1 MYEVIDQM
9 RGIEFQF
16 HLRKLTGFQKIFP
29 VSRSIKS
36 LFKIKQKKL
45 KINQCKKTSD
55 YKFYSE
61 IRKNEPLLC

>member
-1 MYEVIDQM
+1 M
-9 RGIEFQF
+9 RGIEFQL
-16 HLRKLTGFQKIFP
+16 HLRKLRGFQKIFP

-61 IRKNEPLLC
+61 IR